1 VRNTDSLF
9 AYGLTASRYVIILL
23 SVAIIVRCFRSMLSE
38 KYEDETWAYVKHG
51 NVRMPV
57 THWEN
62 IIGRSR
68 SADIQLTNEKV
79 SKVHAVLTR
88 NDKGVWKL
96 FDVFSKGGVWVNGQ
110 KVEGTGVAV
119 CDGDVFNLAGV
130 TLHFSVVSTER
141 RKTLEKKRTSAGKRV
156 SPAMTLLE
164 LTVLQLFLL
173 LQHLISA
180 KEEHILEIALS
191 FAVVILLQWC
201 CYYAMRVINR
211 SGFETETLAFYLTT
225 LGLSVAASSV
235 PDNMFKQICLILAS
249 VLLFL
254 ICGWWLRNL
263 RRTAALRIPAA
274 VAALGLLAI
283 NLLISHETNGAKNWI
298 ELWGYSVQPSELV
311 KVAYIYVGASTLDRL
326 YMKKNL
332 YVFIGFSAICVIA
345 LALMGDFG
353 TALVFFVAFLVIAFM
368 RSGSLATVLLAVSGA
383 GMAGFL
389 AVSIKPYIAQR
400 FATWGH
406 VWEDAYNAGYQQTR
420 AMSAA
425 AGGGL
430 IGKGAGAGWLESIV
444 AADTDMVF
452 GMICEEEGLIVGLCA
467 ALAVLALAF
476 FAVRAAR
483 RGRSAFYAIAACASV
498 TMLTVQLA
506 LNVFGS
512 MDILPF
518 TGVTFPFVSRG
529 GTSLLSC
536 WMLMAFLKSAD
547 TRRGASFVVRPVE
560 DPAESEAADK

>member
-1 VRNTDSLF
+1 
-9 AYGLTASRYVIILL
+9 
-23 SVAIIVRCFRSMLSE
+23 MLSD

-51 NVRMPV
+51 NVRTPV

-88 NDKGVWKL
+88 SDKGVWKL

-110 KVEGTGVAV
+110 KVGGKGTEVR
-119 CDGDVFNLAGV
+119 DGDVFNLAGV
-130 TLHFSVVSTER
+130 TLHFTVLSTER
-141 RKTLEKKRTSAGKRV
+141 SKKLEKKRTSAGGRV
-156 SPAMTLLE
+156 SPAMTLIE
-164 LTVLQLFLL
+164 LTIIQLFLL
-173 LQHLISA
+173 LQHVISA
-180 KEEHILEIALS
+180 EKDYIVEIALS
-191 FAVVILLQWC
+191 FAVIILLEWC

-211 SGFETETLAFYLTT
+211 SGFETETLAFYLTS

-235 PDNMFKQICLILAS
+235 PENMFKQICLILAA

-274 VAALGLLAI
+274 IAALGLLAV
-283 NLLISHETNGAKNWI
+283 NLLISRETNGAKNWI

-311 KVAYIYVGASTLDRL
+311 KFAYIYVGASTLDRL

-332 YVFIGFSAICVIA
+332 YVFIGFSALCVIM
-345 LALMGDFG
+345 LAVMGDFG
-353 TALVFFVAFLVIAFM
+353 TALVFFIAFLVIAFM

-400 FATWGH
+400 FAAWGH
-406 VWEDAYNAGYQQTR
+406 VWEDAYNTGYQQTR

-430 IGKGAGAGWLESIV
+430 IGKGAGAGWLQGVV

-452 GMICEEEGLIVGLCA
+452 GVVCEEEGLIVAICMV
-467 ALAVLALAF
+467 LAVLALAF
-476 FAVRAAR
+476 FAVRSAR

-498 TMLTVQLA
+498 TMLLVQLA

-536 WMLMAFLKSAD
+536 WMLMAFMKSAD

-560 DPAESEAADK
+560 DSMESEASGK